1 MNEHEEQSH
10 AVEFKHTKSYSVVLV
25 LGFFL
30 IIQLTERI
38 AQVCENNRLAKESK
52 TKALNR
58 IISLTSL
65 LKITPLTGK

>member
-25 LGFFL
+25 LGFF

>member
-1 MNEHEEQSH
+1 MN
-10 AVEFKHTKSYSVVLV
+10 TKNNHMLSNSSIPKVIQWLV
-25 LGFFL
+25 SPWFFF

>member
-10 AVEFKHTKSYSVVLV
+10 AVEIQAYQKLFS
-25 LGFFL
+25 GFSSWFFF

-65 LKITPLTGK
+65 LKITQLTGK

>member
-1 MNEHEEQSH
+1 M
-10 AVEFKHTKSYSVVLV
+10 VLG
-25 LGFFL
+25 LGFFF

-65 LKITPLTGK
+65 LKITQLTGK